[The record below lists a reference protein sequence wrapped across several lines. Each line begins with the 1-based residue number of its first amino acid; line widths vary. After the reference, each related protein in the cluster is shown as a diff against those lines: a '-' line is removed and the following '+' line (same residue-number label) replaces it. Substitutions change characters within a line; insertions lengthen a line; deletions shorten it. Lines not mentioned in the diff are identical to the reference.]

1 MNLLGSTKSNV
12 VQLCCML
19 TFILGIQFTGWSQN
33 QEANLLEFSP
43 SSLLLGEWKL
53 VGVQND
59 FKSYYVT
66 SKPQDVRKEDE
77 LVINFSKDEMLKR
90 KGEQETTFTYEVLK
104 DSLNH
109 KILLKEGEK
118 EYSYSLIEVNHFSL
132 TISSEVEISTGLDNT
147 TETVYYTYL
156 RVESEYSQLKD
167 ILGTWRICSDS
178 VIEDFSSGSTQV
190 YRFYKTELD
199 NCEGVSKMDLEIT
212 NSGFQLLQNVSLANE
227 KSYKFISSNLLV
239 NLDKNLIYFKLNKGL
254 VFDIVTLTN
263 EVLEIRLNQDLSTK
277 IQ

>member
-1 MNLLGSTKSNV
+1 
-12 VQLCCML
+12 ML

-263 EVLEIRLNQDLSTK
+263 EVLE
-277 IQ
+277 